1 MSLNNTNNSN
11 NNSNENNDHESVL
24 KRLKEVASIEY
35 PFHPIPKLMKPKN
48 KDERVNLKSWK
59 NLRPLF
65 KSMILLLLNI
75 ICPPLVIIFT
85 GLGYYYY
92 YQKEENGE
100 GQVGESLLSTTSS
113 NYFKLG
119 AVCFVRTIMKDPFF
133 IHNITNGRFGGL
145 GRSDGNNNNAN
156 GKTSSSA
163 KEGFFCNEK
172 NNTNIRIRNKLQQYI
187 DNYSPTPYFY
197 SGDLLTLAPFLLF
210 KGSIGGKVPYE
221 RYWVKVP
228 TAPGPDGDNGPSKK
242 CKVSSSTS
250 TTKDNDNDNDNEEEA
265 VALDIVFPKDG
276 YQSDKP
282 TFLVSHGLNGGS
294 TEPYV
299 LDLARRATKE
309 GCTVAVMI
317 NRGLMKTPIKGYESF
332 HGARTSDLG
341 CTVDALN
348 YALYGTSSST
358 TTTKKKSKI
367 IMVGFSM
374 GGIIAANYTA
384 KSKDNSG
391 IAGTLC
397 FSGSICAS
405 KLLLKN
411 CPPAQHSMKVWQP
424 SLAWGLKATIIKPL
438 MPKFVQRNITMA
450 QVENVHTVIDIDTD
464 LVCKYHGYSSVQ
476 DYYEDN
482 SAGGLG
488 DTKGMNRL
496 MGTKVPLLA
505 VHAIDDPISLYE
517 VTLHNEISKTDNVML
532 LSTKHGGHIG
542 WPTGWFPSKNRWN
555 FMIDI
560 AMDYAS
566 EIIEINIQKEEK
578 EE

>member
-1 MSLNNTNNSN
+1 MTPLDN
-11 NNSNENNDHESVL
+11 NNDSHESVL

-35 PFHPIPKLMKPKN
+35 PFYPIPKLIKPNNKN
-48 KDERVNLKSWK
+48 ERVNLKSWK
-59 NLRPLF
+59 NLRPVY
-65 KSMILLLLNI
+65 KSIVLLSLNI
-75 ICPPLVIIFT
+75 VCPPLIILFI
-85 GLGYYYY
+85 GLGCYYN
-92 YQKEENGE
+92 QKEDGGRVE
-100 GQVGESLLSTTSS
+100 GMPTPSFFFS
-113 NYFKLG
+113 LG
-119 AVCFVRTIMKDPFF
+119 AIFFVRTIMKDPFF
-133 IHNITNGRFGGL
+133 IHYITNGRFGGL
-145 GRSDGNNNNAN
+145 GRSDDNGNNAYN
-156 GKTSSSA
+156 GKASSSA

-187 DNYSPTPYFY
+187 DNYSPTPYLY
-197 SGDLLTLAPFLLF
+197 SGDLLTFAPFLLF
-210 KGSIGGKVPYE
+210 KGSIGGKVLYQ

-228 TAPGPDGDNGPSKK
+228 IAPGPDGDNGPTKK
-242 CKVSSSTS
+242 CKVSSST
-250 TTKDNDNDNDNEEEA
+250 KDNDKENDNDNEEEEEA

-294 TEPYV
+294 TEPYI

-348 YALYGTSSST
+348 YALYGNTTTTTST
-358 TTTKKKSKI
+358 TTTTTTTKKKKKSKI

-374 GGIIAANYTA
+374 GGIIVANYTA
-384 KSKDNSG
+384 KSKENNG

-397 FSGSICAS
+397 FSGSICAD

-411 CPPAQHSMKVWQP
+411 CPSAQHSIKVWQP
-424 SLAWGLKATIIKPL
+424 PLAWGLKASIVKPL
-438 MPKFVQRNITMA
+438 MPKFVQRNITMED
-450 QVENVHTVIDIDTD
+450 VENAHTVIDIDTD
-464 LVCKYHGYSSVQ
+464 LVCKYHGYSSVHE
-476 DYYEDN
+476 YYEDN
-482 SAGGLG
+482 SASGLG
-488 DTKGMNRL
+488 DTKGINRL

-505 VHAIDDPISLYE
+505 VHAIDDPIALYE
-517 VTLHNEISKTDNVML
+517 VTLHNEISNTDNVML

-566 EIIEINIQKEEK
+566 EIIEINSCQEEK